1 MGGALLDLVAKGG
14 QDVYFICN
22 PQMSFFKKVYKRHTN
37 FSIEFQKYQFES
49 KHHLFCA
56 TRIYLLEYNQLSS

>member
-22 PQMSFFKKVYKRHTN
+22 PQMSFFKKVYQKHTN
-37 FSIEFQKYQFES
+37 FALEYQKYQIDGSMDFGKS
-49 KHHLFCA
+49 TTLRF
-56 TRIYLLEYNQLSS
+56 LEKEI